1 MQAYDENYPSYHS
14 DTVDILDI
22 QMPYELRDKL
32 SKSDQQRLDEQF
44 ANIRD
49 NINRI
54 NKLKELFDEVVKQ
67 YQNLDSNDSEKDVSQ
82 IPDDVLNQLIDIK
95 NDLEDGKE

>member
-1 MQAYDENYPSYHS
+1 
-14 DTVDILDI
+14 
-22 QMPYELRDKL
+22 MPYELRDKL